1 MISENQKNYE
11 VGAILCSA
19 WGYDQTN
26 IDFYQVIDRSAK
38 MITIQKIAKKYLE
51 TNYPSEERVVPAKDN
66 FVGEPMKKK
75 IGAYGISLNSYANA
89 SLWDGQPKYQTAYG
103 WGH

>member
-1 MISENQKNYE
+1 MRLPRLSFNTNQ
-11 VGAILCSA
+11 ATSFA
-19 WGYDQTN
+19 TN
-26 IDFYQVIDRSAK
+26 SSL
-38 MITIQKIAKKYLE
+38 KKYLE